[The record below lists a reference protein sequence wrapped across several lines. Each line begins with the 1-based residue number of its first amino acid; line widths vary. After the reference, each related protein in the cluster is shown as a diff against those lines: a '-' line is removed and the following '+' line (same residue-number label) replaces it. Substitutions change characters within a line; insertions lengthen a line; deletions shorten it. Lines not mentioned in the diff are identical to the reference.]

1 VPTPTLFIRYQGNSR
16 TTLGQCIDAT
26 QVIKMRIGS
35 IVATVVLAIGMAAL
49 GADESAKG
57 PVTILIDRGADGVVY
72 KVDGKIV
79 PWANMADRMSRTKL
93 AEGEREILVLI
104 HEDNKLS
111 TLIDTRGLL
120 NMVGFSKIRYYYFDR
135 QRRMMAAISLS
146 APAIPFSKS
155 GVR

>member
-1 VPTPTLFIRYQGNSR
+1 
-16 TTLGQCIDAT
+16 
-26 QVIKMRIGS
+26 MRIGS
-35 IVATVVLAIGMAAL
+35 VVATVVLAIGMAAH
-49 GADESAKG
+49 GADETAKG
-57 PVTILIDRGADGVVY
+57 PVTILIDRGADGVVVY

-146 APAIPFSKS
+146 APAIPFSES